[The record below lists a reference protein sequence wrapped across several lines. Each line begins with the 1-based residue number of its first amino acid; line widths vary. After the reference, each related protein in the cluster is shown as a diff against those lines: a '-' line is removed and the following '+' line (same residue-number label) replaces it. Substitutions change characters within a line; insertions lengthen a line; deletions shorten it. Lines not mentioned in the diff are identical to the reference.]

1 MYRSFYHTQQSIIKN
16 PNQICFNIFVWY
28 INANN
33 EYMWVVHS
41 IVTVFFPVI
50 ILTRIYA
57 FLFKNFMNFSKHQ
70 KQHFRH
76 LEGNRKITVRY
87 IYWYIEVS
95 TTEDQRRIT
104 PANIQLLQTLISELI
119 QECLTWG
126 RTWLICFRSLSAYG
140 PDIPE
145 QLLSS
150 GLWLWSMI
158 QTPMIQSGI
167 WKKNPTNCFKN
178 RKHTCNN
185 KAAKQCKRLYM
196 YQKIS

>member
-1 MYRSFYHTQQSIIKN
+1 MHFCSKTSWTSLNTRN
-16 PNQICFNIFVWY
+16 NISGIWKE
-28 INANN
+28 I
-33 EYMWVVHS
+33 EKLQLDTS
-41 IVTVFFPVI
+41 TG
-50 ILTRIYA
+50 
-57 FLFKNFMNFSKHQ
+57 KSKS
-70 KQHFRH
+70 
-76 LEGNRKITVRY
+76 V
-87 IYWYIEVS
+87 
-95 TTEDQRRIT
+95 EDQRRIT

>member
-1 MYRSFYHTQQSIIKN
+1 MHFCSKTSWTSLNTRN
-16 PNQICFNIFVWY
+16 NISGIWK
-28 INANN
+28 
-33 EYMWVVHS
+33 E
-41 IVTVFFPVI
+41 
-50 ILTRIYA
+50 
-57 FLFKNFMNFSKHQ
+57 
-70 KQHFRH
+70 
-76 LEGNRKITVRY
+76 
-87 IYWYIEVS
+87 IEKLQLDTS
-95 TTEDQRRIT
+95 TGTSESVEDQRRIT

-167 WKKNPTNCFKN
+167 WKKTQPTVLKTENILATIKQLNNVKGYTCT
-178 RKHTCNN
+178 RKYHKYDPDLNVLYSDADRGN
-185 KAAKQCKRLYM
+185 AGMSFGFSKAQ
-196 YQKIS
+196 